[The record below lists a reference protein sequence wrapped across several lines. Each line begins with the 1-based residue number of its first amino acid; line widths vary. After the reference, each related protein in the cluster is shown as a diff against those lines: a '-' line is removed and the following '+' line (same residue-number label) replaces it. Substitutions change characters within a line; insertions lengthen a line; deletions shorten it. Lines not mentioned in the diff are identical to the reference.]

1 MANLI
6 LKLQCKDQVGVVAKV
21 STLIAKYDG
30 WILSAGQY
38 GDTCNQQF
46 FMRVEIK
53 ENSLSC
59 SINDFKQAL
68 SSLAD
73 QLQMTWSLIDLN
85 QKKRVLILVGSQL
98 HCLADLLY
106 RYTSDDLDLDLLG
119 VISNHQ
125 ACQSLAQAYGV
136 NYHYIP
142 VDENNLGAFFER
154 VHSLFTELSPDLIIL
169 ARFMR
174 ILPEWICNQYE
185 GKIIN
190 IHHGFLPS
198 FVGADSYEKALEKGV
213 KMIGATCHYV
223 TPSLDQ
229 GPIIEQDVIRINHVL
244 SLKEIKQL
252 GSDIEKTVLARGVRY
267 HLEERISINDE
278 KTIIFL

>member
-1 MANLI
+1 MPNLI
-6 LKLQCKDQVGVVAKV
+6 LKLQCQDQVGVVAKV
-21 STLIAKYDG
+21 SSLIAQWNG

-38 GDTCNQQF
+38 GDTGNQQF

-59 SINDFKQAL
+59 SLTDFKHAL
-68 SSLAD
+68 SNLAV
-73 QLQMTWSLIDLN
+73 QLNMTWSLVDLN
-85 QKKRVLILVGSQL
+85 QKKRGLIFTGLQL
-98 HCLADLLY
+98 HCLSDLLY
-106 RYTSDDLDLDLLG
+106 RHQCGDLDFNLLG
-119 VISNHQ
+119 IISNHPDGKK
-125 ACQSLAQAYGV
+125 LAEAYNI
-136 NYHYIP
+136 NYHHIP
-142 VDENNLGAFFER
+142 FNENNPADFYDQVKTLLNRE
-154 VHSLFTELSPDLIIL
+154 TPDLIIL

-174 ILPEWICNQYE
+174 ILPESICQQYK

-223 TPSLDQ
+223 TPTLDQ

-244 SLKEIKQL
+244 SLNEIKQL
-252 GSDIEKTVLARGVRY
+252 GSDIEKSVLARGVRY
-267 HLEERISINDE
+267 HLEERICINNE
-278 KTIIFL
+278 KTIIFQ